1 MVSLS
6 VLATGRGCT
15 SYLPLR
21 AAEIVLTWPSI
32 ELELVPRPVP
42 TSCVEE
48 PVISLDSMPAVAGC
62 VGSWVAVGRGLE
74 KPGLPGRDVDIDAT
88 DSDAAAVV
96 IVLPEV
102 GC

>member
-1 MVSLS
+1 MR
-6 VLATGRGCT
+6 RGCS

-21 AAEIVLTWPSI
+21 AAEMVFTCPNI

-42 TSCVEE
+42 ASCVEE

-62 VGSWVAVGRGLE
+62 VGSCAAVGRGLE

-88 DSDAAAVV
+88 DSAATAEDVDVV
-96 IVLPEV
+96 VVLLDMV
-102 GC
+102 GR